1 MFSFG
6 LASRH
11 RPICQNTDSD
21 VASTKVKVRMEFSSG
36 SHNGVLAEQLV
47 KLTNADGSPNTALR
61 HANLD
66 NLVSRLTPWE
76 LLYLRQLTLK
86 STIKFAEM
94 HNLPDEVVAMI
105 AQYLRLGDALRC
117 TQVSKVWRAKWT
129 SDTVAREIAQISF
142 PGLVAA
148 SPDAS
153 AWDLLRPVA
162 QKATARN
169 EGKLTSWLSIN
180 TADVPLLKCTALKYD
195 QRSLKFAKSKPT
207 PTPSRFFKN
216 TREVDLRTHLGFAYC
231 SGKVAW
237 QWDSYRFFVD
247 DIRAMTR
254 KLVSLPDLVVKGDK
268 DFIVYTM
275 TENLLILVDQYS
287 MRALIVYDLVKDQHR
302 RVTLPRH
309 MTDLQAHKDTFVV
322 IFNPDYFHGEDEAEP
337 TPPHVW
343 TWSTGLVKLQVPISP
358 AAHERH
364 GLGFPWEEH
373 VCRGVDINNGFIFHP
388 TKPHVLYFVSVFL
401 GTSRLSDER
410 SECDSTVEVEEIDT
424 DTHQFV
430 TLELL
435 VEIHKFENMKFVKT
449 FPYKLTRRYKIQNV
463 PRFATHCR
471 PMNSYGLFNISNIYR
486 SISKSLSTVKSELPG
501 NEAVRTP
508 SLPLRS
514 INFNTVTESF
524 IVEKRVLNGMRMPIW
539 DFGSRDP
546 SQTGGIL
553 WNDSIY
559 YIQNKLPILAGDNKP
574 RWRHEF
580 EGNGQRSICIANK
593 SSTVVLETNN
603 PWFKE
608 SEAFRTIA
616 VDDDFVV
623 GLSRRGYVVYNFGDS
638 SLKGGPWCEPHKVRL
653 YMDNKDTECP
663 VWGCPGPNK
672 SSTCQVCSNDI
683 GNTAVYMYESSDEAE
698 TYHHYYGDG
707 DSDSDDDDAGFG
719 QASSNLFPRGLRWM

>member
-1 MFSFG
+1 
-6 LASRH
+6 
-11 RPICQNTDSD
+11 
-21 VASTKVKVRMEFSSG
+21 MEYARG
-36 SHNGVLAEQLV
+36 SHDGVLAEQLA

-76 LLYLRQLTLK
+76 LLYLRQLTSK
-86 STIKFAEM
+86 STIKLAEM
-94 HNLPDEVVAMI
+94 HHLPEEVVAMI
-105 AQYLRLGDALRC
+105 AQYLRLGDALKC
-117 TQVSKVWRAKWT
+117 TQVSKAWRAKWT

-153 AWDLLRPVA
+153 AWDLLRPIA
-162 QKATARN
+162 HKATARN

-195 QRSLKFAKSKPT
+195 KRSLKFAKSKPT
-207 PTPSRFFKN
+207 PTSSRFFKN
-216 TREVDLRTHLGFAYC
+216 TREVELRTHLGFAYC

-254 KLVSLPDLVVKGDK
+254 KLVPLPDLVVKGDK
-268 DFIVYTM
+268 DFIVHTM

-287 MRALIVYDLVKDQHR
+287 MRALIVYDLVKEQHR

-322 IFNPDYFHGEDEAEP
+322 IFNSDYYHGEDEAVP

-364 GLGFPWEEH
+364 GTGFPWEEH
-373 VCRGVDINNGFIFHP
+373 VCRGVDVNNGFIFHP
-388 TKPHVLYFVSVFL
+388 TNPHVLYFVSF
-401 GTSRLSDER
+401 
-410 SECDSTVEVEEIDT
+410 EEIDT
-424 DTHQFV
+424 DSYQYV
-430 TLELL
+430 SLELL
-435 VEIHKFENMKFVKT
+435 VEVHKFEDMKFVKT
-449 FPYKLTRRYKIQNV
+449 FPYKLTRKYKMQNV

-471 PMNSYGLFNISNIYR
+471 PMNSYGLFNIGNIYR
-486 SISKSLSTVKSELPG
+486 STSKSLTTVKSELSG
-501 NEAVRTP
+501 KEAVRTP
-508 SLPLRS
+508 SLPVRS

-524 IVEKRVLNGMRMPIW
+524 IVEKRVLNGMRRPIW

-559 YIQNKLPILAGDNKP
+559 YIQNKSPIYPGDNKS

-603 PWFKE
+603 PWFTG

-623 GLSRRGYVVYNFGDS
+623 GLSSRSYVVYNFGDS
-638 SLKGGPWCEPHKVRL
+638 SLKGGPWCEPHNVRL
-653 YMDNKDTECP
+653 YMDNKDTKCP

-672 SSTCQVCSNDI
+672 SSTCQVCSDDI
-683 GNTAVYMYESSDEAE
+683 VDTVNMYESSDEAE

-707 DSDSDDDDAGFG
+707 TSDSDDDDAGFG